1 MNDSEDALAII
12 GMAGRFPGAGDV
24 AELWATLCSGRDA
37 LTRWEAGSED
47 EPSYVPVKGHLE
59 GSTRFREDLFG
70 VSDADAALLDPQIR
84 LLLETAWAALDD
96 AGVETGPDQPA
107 DVGVFTTTTTSEH
120 SLAAQ
125 SDAELRR
132 QLGALQVKLLTDK
145 DYAATWLSYRLNL
158 GGPSVAVQTAC
169 SSSLVA
175 LHQAATSVLLG
186 ECRIALAG
194 GACIDTVRRTGYTHV
209 EGGIGSRTGR
219 IRPFDVESDGAVGG
233 NGVGLVVLKR
243 LDDALADGD
252 DVLALLLGTAVGN
265 DGRNKVGFTAPSV
278 GGHAR
283 VISAAWQNAGVPLR
297 TIGYFEAHGTATRLG
312 DPVEAA
318 AFAQAC
324 AAEGAVPD
332 AVIGSVKGTLGH
344 LDTAAGVAGVIKAVL
359 MLRSRTMV
367 PTPGLDTPDPA
378 LELTRRGLRVVASTT
393 RFPAD
398 RKMYVGVSSLGI
410 GGTNAHVV
418 LGEPPAR
425 PDPDATV
432 GAQLIPLSVQT
443 RQDMAPYAEA
453 LASAV
458 STAPFDAVVSTLQT
472 GRRELGVRA
481 FVVAETSEDAAARL
495 ATVRA
500 VRDAAA
506 TSTGMLFPGQ
516 TARYAGLGRAMAE
529 RFPVYRSEL
538 AEYGRVLRDEGID
551 LFGDVGDAGTAYW
564 QPVLVAH
571 QLALLALLREHGIVA
586 THMVGHSLGE
596 FTAAVAQGLFEAE
609 PVLRAVAARGRLMQR
624 TDPGAMLAVRASTQ
638 DVANLLRPGVSLAA
652 VNGSTRSVLSGAPDA
667 IARAE
672 LEAAGRGWGTTRLT
686 TDRAFHSSLMEPVL
700 DDLAR
705 VMTNLVSTANLSNGH
720 RGPWLSTVTGGAESL
735 EILCDPSYWV
745 RQARDTV
752 RYADAVALLADRVD
766 GPLLE
771 VGAGGELSHL
781 ARLEGALGERTFEAQ
796 GRTSSD
802 EIRFYLEAVG
812 GAWTH
817 GARVR
822 WAAVG
827 AQRRR
832 VSLPTHPWGGRD
844 HGALLLD
851 GGRTE
856 TTSVAQSVAEGPA
869 QETAGSVADV
879 LESVLRVPA
888 SQLEASFLELGGDSL
903 KAVQVV
909 GRLREELGVTL
920 DMQRLLSYDSLLR
933 LVEDL
938 SGADDAESSILDA
951 LKDVLSEAEAGGS
964 MQ

>member
-1 MNDSEDALAII
+1 MDDYEDALAII
-12 GMAGRFPGAGDV
+12 GMAGRFPGAADV
-24 AELWATLCSGRDA
+24 AELWATLRSGRDA
-37 LTRWEAGSED
+37 LTRWEPGPED
-47 EPSYVPVKGHLE
+47 ESSYVPVKGHLE

-96 AGVETGPDQPA
+96 AGVETHPDQPA
-107 DVGVFTTTTTSEH
+107 DVGVFTTMTASEH

-132 QLGALQVKLLTDK
+132 QFGALQVKLLTDK

-158 GGPSVAVQTAC
+158 GGPSVTVQTAC

-186 ECRIALAG
+186 ECKIALAG
-194 GACIDTVRRTGYTHV
+194 GACIDTVRRTGYTYV
-209 EGGIGSRTGR
+209 EGGIASRTGR

-243 LDDALADGD
+243 LDDAIADGD
-252 DVLALLLGTAVGN
+252 DILALLLGTAVGN

-283 VISAAWQNAGVPLR
+283 VISAAWQNAAVSLR
-297 TIGYFEAHGTATRLG
+297 DIGYFEAHGTATRLG
-312 DPVEAA
+312 DPVEVA

-324 AAEGAVPD
+324 DAEGVVPD
-332 AVIGSVKGTLGH
+332 AVLGSVKGALGH
-344 LDTAAGVAGVIKAVL
+344 LDTAAGIAGVIKAVL

-378 LELTRRGLRVVASTT
+378 LELTRRGLRIVASTT
-393 RFPAD
+393 QFPTD

-410 GGTNAHVV
+410 GGTNVHVV

-425 PDPDATV
+425 PDPAPTV
-432 GAQLIPLSVQT
+432 GAQLLPLSVQT
-443 RQDMAPYAEA
+443 REDMAPYAEA
-453 LASAV
+453 LASAMP
-458 STAPFDAVVSTLQT
+458 TAPFEAVVSTLQT

-481 FVVAETSEDAAARL
+481 FVVAETGQDATGRL
-495 ATVRA
+495 MTVRA
-500 VRDAAA
+500 MRDAAT

-516 TARYAGLGRAMAE
+516 TARYAGLGRNMAE
-529 RFPVYRSEL
+529 RFPFYRSEL
-538 AEYGRVLRDEGID
+538 AKHGRVLQDEGID
-551 LFGDVGDAGTAYW
+551 LFGDVDDVGTDYW

-596 FTAAVAQGLFEAE
+596 FTSAVAQGVFETE

-624 TDPGAMLAVRASTQ
+624 TDPGAMLAVRAAAQ
-638 DVANLLRPGVSLAA
+638 DVADLLGPEVSLAA
-652 VNGSTRSVLSGAPDA
+652 VNGAARTVLSGAPDA

-672 LEAAGRGWGTTRLT
+672 TEAAGRGWGTTRLT

-705 VMTNLVSTANLSNGH
+705 VMMNLVSTATFSTGH
-720 RGPWLSTVTGGAESL
+720 GGPWLSTVTGGAESL
-735 EILCDPSYWV
+735 EILRDPSYWV
-745 RQARDTV
+745 RQVRDTV
-752 RYADAVALLADRVD
+752 RYADAVALLAERVD

-781 ARLEGALGERTFEAQ
+781 ARLEGALGERTFETQ
-796 GRTSSD
+796 GRASSD
-802 EIRFYLEAVG
+802 EIRYYLEAVG
-812 GAWTH
+812 EAWTY

-822 WAAVG
+822 WSAVG
-827 AQRRR
+827 TQRRR

-844 HGALLLD
+844 HGALTLV
-851 GGRTE
+851 GERTK
-856 TTSVAQSVAEGPA
+856 TTPEAQSVPEGPA
-869 QETAGSVADV
+869 QETAGGVADV
-879 LESVLRVPA
+879 LKSVLRVPA
-888 SQLEASFLELGGDSL
+888 SQLGASFLELGGDSL

-909 GRLREELGVTL
+909 GRLREELGLTL
-920 DMQRLLSYDSLLR
+920 DMEKLLGYDNLLR

-938 SGADDAESSILDA
+938 SGADDAGASLLDA
-951 LKDVLSEAEAGGS
+951 LEEVLSEAAAEGS
-964 MQ
+964 MP